1 MFSKILNLF
10 NINNDSK
17 LVVKKN
23 DIVNH
28 NIQPIN
34 DANFQPES
42 HKNNELI
49 NNDNIMKNWQY
60 RKYMTDNAT
69 SIREFNYFDSA
80 NSINYLNR
88 PNNSPVIN
96 SNEFISEPI
105 LNNISVRNDSDLKN
119 NFLNKQN
126 MGQNVQEIK

>member
-10 NINNDSK
+10 NINTESNK
-17 LVVKKN
+17 INKKS

-34 DANFQPES
+34 NANYQPES
-42 HKNNELI
+42 YKNNELI
-49 NNDNIMKNWQY
+49 KNDNIIKNWQY

-80 NSINYLNR
+80 NSINYYNR
-88 PNNSPVIN
+88 PNNSPIIN
-96 SNEFISEPI
+96 SNEFIRDQFFNKSSI
-105 LNNISVRNDSDLKN
+105 RNDSDLKN

-126 MGQNVQEIK
+126 MGQNVHEIK